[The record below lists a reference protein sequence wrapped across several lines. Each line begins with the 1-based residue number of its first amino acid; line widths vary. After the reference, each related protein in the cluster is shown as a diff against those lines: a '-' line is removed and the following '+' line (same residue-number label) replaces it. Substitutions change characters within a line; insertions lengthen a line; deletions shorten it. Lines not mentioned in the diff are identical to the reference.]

1 MKKSI
6 ILGGLSLVLFAAG
19 AIFFSNSIA
28 SNAKANET
36 VDQTVNNQK
45 PAACQRLINGGTCGC
60 VANGGACNCGQNGGE
75 SCQASKTAANGQSSS
90 RSTSKPACGCQKNA
104 Q

>member
-19 AIFFSNSIA
+19 AIFFTSSIA
-28 SNAKANET
+28 SNATANET
-36 VDQTVNNQK
+36 IDKAVNNQK
-45 PAACQRLINGGTCGC
+45 PAACQRLMTEGTCGC
-60 VANGGACNCGQNGGE
+60 VANGGTCGCGQNGGQG
-75 SCQASKTAANGQSSS
+75 CQAAKT
-90 RSTSKPACGCQKNA
+90 STDGEGTVKPAGATTCGCQKNV

>member
-19 AIFFSNSIA
+19 AIFFNSSIA
-28 SNAKANET
+28 RNATANEI
-36 VDQTVNNQK
+36 VDQVVNNQK
-45 PAACQRLINGGTCGC
+45 PAACQRLINEGTCGC
-60 VANGGACNCGQNGGE
+60 VANGGTCGCGQNGGQG
-75 SCQASKTAANGQSSS
+75 CQAAKATANSQNDTGSVGG
-90 RSTSKPACGCQKNA
+90 STCGCQKVA